1 MAKKS
6 KKTRRAKLQR
16 TCGAMA
22 AHMMLLERF
31 PSYRQNQMR
40 LEDATAKQRDKKI
53 DLRKAKIVT
62 IKTVVN
68 VVYKTAEQNVS
79 TAQINS
85 QIKALNKDF
94 RATNPD
100 KSQTPAPWTRPRHRL
115 THSVQGREG
124 HAHEDDRGRLH
135 ARRCGEEPGDG
146 RHCAIQSQ
154 DAPESVGLPAARQ
167 SAWLRA
173 IPRRSAE
180 HRRRRHQL
188 PRVRHDRHGA
198 AAVSQGPHGDARDRA
213 LSQPAAHLGRY
224 ARLQPARTWSPI
236 RRTAPVRTRACRRGR
251 RLRATTVRTA
261 TCS

>member
-53 DLRKAKIVT
+53 DLKKAKIVT

-100 KSQTPAPWTRPRHRL
+100 KSQTPAAVDGPRDRRPHP
-115 THSVQGREG
+115 VQAREG
-124 HAHEDDRGRLH
+124 HPHQDDRGRLH
-135 ARRCGEEPGDG
+135 ARRC
-146 RHCAIQSQ
+146 A
-154 DAPESVGLPAARQ
+154 
-167 SAWLRA
+167 
-173 IPRRSAE
+173 
-180 HRRRRHQL
+180 
-188 PRVRHDRHGA
+188 
-198 AAVSQGPHGDARDRA
+198 
-213 LSQPAAHLGRY
+213 
-224 ARLQPARTWSPI
+224 
-236 RRTAPVRTRACRRGR
+236 
-251 RLRATTVRTA
+251 
-261 TCS
+261 